1 MKRLILTA
9 SVIVA
14 AWGWAHTTHLNAQR
28 VTEQQNS
35 AAERDESV
43 RRVIAIADEFV
54 AENFVRYPAR
64 YPAAG
69 RHGEIDDNS
78 LAAVLRWQQK
88 QDGWIAALRLIDPV
102 RLVGTPAWVVHGTLS
117 ERLEALRETRVCR
130 EELWR
135 MSGGDHWLTALP
147 SLAARQPVGTPESRK
162 LALARF
168 GMLPRYLDTE
178 IANLRRGL
186 EEGYSTPKVIV
197 QRNIRQLDA
206 LSGPPAEASLLFD
219 PARRDSTQ
227 EFVSHWR
234 ALLTEQI
241 QPALN
246 RYRSFLRDE
255 YLPAARETVGLSAH
269 PNGAACFRALV
280 RNYTSLRDLP
290 DDLYTVYLRRLEEQA
305 KTAAAQLGTSAAGGE
320 NIRKTVEDL
329 LGRPA
334 SRFNSREEVIP
345 AAEVLVRRLEA
356 ELPKLFSRV
365 PAERVVVE
373 LIPAFREDSAAFG
386 FYAGKGLVQVNRLW
400 AMRPGGKLRLES
412 VMFHETGHHVQASLT
427 RGRVEIH
434 RALAML
440 RQPVFNEGWGDY
452 VAQLAYEHGLFSADA
467 ARVFQIENVA
477 GGAGSVAQA
486 GLHLRGWSRA
496 QAIDFLSQNTTF
508 TSDEIAAAVDR
519 RIAQPADTLA
529 YSVGKIR
536 ILELR
541 ERAKQALGSRFDQ
554 REFHDRVLEYG
565 SVTLPMLTDM
575 IERWIESKRTP

>member
-9 SVIVA
+9 SVIVV
-14 AWGWAHTTHLNAQR
+14 AWGWAQTTQLNAQR
-28 VTEQQNS
+28 VTAQQNS
-35 AAERDESV
+35 TAERDEAV

-64 YPAAG
+64 YPASG
-69 RHGEIDDNS
+69 RDGEIEDNS
-78 LAAVLRWQQK
+78 LAAALRWQQK
-88 QDGWIAALRLIDPV
+88 EDGWIAALRLIDPV

-117 ERLEALRETRVCR
+117 ERLEALRESRVCR

-168 GMLPRYLDTE
+168 GMLPQYLDTE

-197 QRNIRQLDA
+197 ERNIRQLDA
-206 LSGPPAEASLLFD
+206 LSRPPAEASLLFG

-227 EFVSHWR
+227 EFVSQWR

-246 RYRSFLRDE
+246 RYRNFLRDE
-255 YLPAARETVGLSAH
+255 YLPAAREAVGLSAH
-269 PNGAACFRALV
+269 PNGDACFRALV

-290 DDLYTVYLRRLEEQA
+290 EDLYTVYLRGLEQA
-305 KTAAAQLGTSAAGGE
+305 RTTGGQIGKSAVEGGS
-320 NIRKTVEDL
+320 IRMTVQDL
-329 LGRPA
+329 VARPE

-345 AAEVLVRRLEA
+345 AAEALVRRFEA
-356 ELPKLFSRV
+356 QLPKFFTRV
-365 PAERVVVE
+365 PPQPVTVGP
-373 LIPAFREDSAAFG
+373 IPAFREESAAFG
-386 FYAGKGLVQVNRLW
+386 FYAGKGLVQVNLSR
-400 AMRPGGKLRLES
+400 AMEPGSKLRLES
-412 VMFHETGHHVQASLT
+412 MVFHETGHHVQASLT
-427 RGRVEIH
+427 SERLQIH
-434 RALAML
+434 RALVML

-452 VAQLAYEHGLFSADA
+452 VAQLALEQGLLSADA
-467 ARVFQIENVA
+467 ARVFEFESGEGHAGNV
-477 GGAGSVAQA
+477 VQA
-486 GLHLRGWSRA
+486 GLHLKGWSRA
-496 QAIDFLSQNTTF
+496 QAIDFLSQYTTR
-508 TSDEIAAAVDR
+508 TDAEIAAAVDR
-519 RIAQPADTLA
+519 RIALPGETLA
-529 YSVGKIR
+529 YSAGKIR

-541 ERAKQALGSRFDQ
+541 ARAKQALGSRFDL

-565 SVTLPMLTDM
+565 SVPLPMLTDM

>member
-14 AWGWAHTTHLNAQR
+14 AWGWAQTTQLNAQR

-35 AAERDESV
+35 TAEREEAV
-43 RRVIAIADEFV
+43 RRVIAIGDEFV
-54 AENFVRYPAR
+54 GENFVRYPAR
-64 YPAAG
+64 YPASG
-69 RHGEIDDNS
+69 RDGEIEDNS

-88 QDGWIAALRLIDPV
+88 EDGWITALRLIDPA

-117 ERLEALRETRVCR
+117 ERLEALRESRVCR

-168 GMLPRYLDTE
+168 GMLPQYLDTE

-197 QRNIRQLDA
+197 ERNIRQLDA
-206 LSGPPAEASLLFD
+206 LSRPPAEASLLFG

-227 EFVSHWR
+227 EFVSQWR

-246 RYRSFLRDE
+246 RYRNFLRDE
-255 YLPAARETVGLSAH
+255 YLPAAREAVGLSAH
-269 PNGAACFRALV
+269 PNGDACFRALV

-290 DDLYTVYLRRLEEQA
+290 EDLYTVYLRGLEQA
-305 KTAAAQLGTSAAGGE
+305 RTTGGQIGKSAVEGGS
-320 NIRKTVEDL
+320 IRKTVQDL
-329 LGRPA
+329 VARPE

-345 AAEVLVRRLEA
+345 AAEALVRRFEA
-356 ELPKLFSRV
+356 QLPKFFTRV
-365 PAERVVVE
+365 PPQPATVGP
-373 LIPAFREDSAAFG
+373 IPALREESAAFG
-386 FYAGKGLVQVNRLW
+386 FHAGKGLVQVNLSR
-400 AMRPGGKLRLES
+400 AMEPGAKLRLES
-412 VMFHETGHHVQASLT
+412 MVFHETGHHVQASLT
-427 RGRVEIH
+427 SGRLQIH
-434 RALAML
+434 RALVML

-452 VAQLAYEHGLFSADA
+452 VAQLALEQGLFSADA
-467 ARVFQIENVA
+467 ARVFEFESGEGHAGNV
-477 GGAGSVAQA
+477 VQA
-486 GLHLRGWSRA
+486 GLHLKGWSRA
-496 QAIDFLSQNTTF
+496 QAIDFLSQYTTR
-508 TSDEIAAAVDR
+508 TDAEIAAAVDR
-519 RIAQPADTLA
+519 RIALPGETLA
-529 YSVGKIR
+529 YSAGKIR

-541 ERAKQALGSRFDQ
+541 ARAKQALGSRFDL

-565 SVTLPMLTDM
+565 SVPLPMLTDM